1 MVVVRVVGG
10 RIDCSVLLGSA
21 GVVVVEEVEGKL
33 DGAFLRSAGLVV
45 VVVVVA
51 VVGDVFGRG
60 QLE

>member
-1 MVVVRVVGG
+1 MSILRGN
-10 RIDCSVLLGSA
+10 STTTAKSSS
-21 GVVVVEEVEGKL
+21 VVVEVVEGKL

-45 VVVVVA
+45 VVVA